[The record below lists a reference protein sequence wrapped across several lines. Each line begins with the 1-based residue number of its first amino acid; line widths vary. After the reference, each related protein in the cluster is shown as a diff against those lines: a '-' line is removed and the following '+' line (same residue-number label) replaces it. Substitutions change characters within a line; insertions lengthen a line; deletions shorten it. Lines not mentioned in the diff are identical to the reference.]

1 MRCEHSANA
10 WRMDCN
16 NVATFGEY
24 VANNLQQCGEH
35 SANTWRT
42 NCNNATFK
50 KQKPYFCNSKTPFL
64 HVKNHTFVMRICNI
78 QKTNTLRTFH
88 KCVANTP
95 KWIAKHSAIYPHTP
109 TKLVANRLRMRCERI
124 AKHCWQSAK
133 TLQNTLHHSALRTT
147 MPQHTNIKKRI
158 KFTTEYE
165 KNNTN
170 GKHLH
175 PHFPTLICAKTPFTI
190 EQPIL
195 VRHIH
200 TVWRGVHRPNF
211 NHNKRI

>member
-1 MRCEHSANA
+1 MRK
-10 WRMDCN
+10 RGKRI
-16 NVATFGEY
+16 AT
-24 VANNLQQCGEH
+24 
-35 SANTWRT
+35 TWRT
-42 NCNNATFK
+42 NCECAAYRLRIRGERIATMQRSKNKNHTFVT
-50 KQKPYFCNSKTPFL
+50 QKPPFCTSKTILL

-88 KCVANTP
+88 KCVANTHE
-95 KWIAKHSAIYPHTP
+95 IGCEHSAIYPRTP

-175 PHFPTLICAKTPFTI
+175 HHFPTLICAKTPFTI

>member
-1 MRCEHSANA
+1 
-10 WRMDCN
+10 MDCN
-16 NVATFGEY
+16 NVT
-24 VANNLQQCGEH
+24 NNLQQCGEH
-35 SANTWRT
+35 SANALQTD
-42 NCNNATFK
+42 CNNATFK
-50 KQKPYFCNSKTPFL
+50 NKNHTFVTQKPPFCTTKTILL

-88 KCVANTP
+88 KCVANTHEIDCKTLRNIP
-95 KWIAKHSAIYPHTP
+95 TYTHEMGCEPIADALQTNCQILLT
-109 TKLVANRLRMRCERI
+109 
-124 AKHCWQSAK
+124 SAK
-133 TLQNTLHHSALRTT
+133 TLRNTLHHSALRTT

-175 PHFPTLICAKTPFTI
+175 HHFPTLICAKTPFTI